1 MPRVV
6 TFIEAESRMV
16 WSGAGVR
23 RNGELLFNGHR
34 VPVFKTKGVLVRDG
48 GDGCIVMRMFFRP
61 LNCILKNG

>member
-34 VPVFKTKGVLVRDG
+34 VPVFKTKGVLELDG
-48 GDGCIVMRMFFRP
+48 GDGF
-61 LNCILKNG
+61 ILM